1 MPRLDVPAGS
11 SVEVLFKQKWQ
22 SLLLHAVTPE
32 DWAGG
37 RRVTWADLRV
47 LAAYGVPLAGEV
59 EEGVVSGVAAEA
71 AVESVGSAAGSVGVA
86 VVPSSGAVVAAVN
99 AAKVLAVRQA
109 GLQKLLGAVKLSLPL
124 VVAAVT
130 FSGFGDLF

>member
-1 MPRLDVPAGS
+1 
-11 SVEVLFKQKWQ
+11 VEVLFKQKWQ

-32 DWAGG
+32 DWAGSKP
-37 RRVTWADLRV
+37 VTWADLRV
-47 LAAYGVPLAGEV
+47 LAAYGVPLASEV

-71 AVESVGSAAGSVGVA
+71 AVESVGGAAGSVGVA

-99 AAKVLAVRQA
+99 ATKVLAMRQA

-124 VVAAVT
+124 AAVVAG
-130 FSGFGDLF
+130 GFVDLI